1 MAKQS
6 ADAVVDGAV
15 QPKSRGG
22 DIHCVLSA
30 KGGVGKTFV
39 ASLIAQYWI
48 KNGRQIHVL
57 DMDQSNMMLARVPD
71 LKAEQIRLLT
81 DGKFDNTKMDAIVR
95 RMVATPETY
104 LIDVG
109 ASTFQ
114 NVWHYLFDHDIFSLL
129 KAEGRRIVIHSVV
142 CGGPELVDTVS
153 SFVDVC
159 KQVSGRQVVVWI
171 NPIRGDVVADGRGF
185 LESLAFTKN
194 EDKILAVVKMPK
206 PDESVEVELRQL
218 GQANKSL
225 LNVETDAD
233 LDFLTK
239 HRLKRH
245 RDAMFE
251 SMAEVMGAVD
261 AES

>member
-1 MAKQS
+1 VSKQS
-6 ADAVVDGAV
+6 VESKVEDGAV
-15 QPKSRGG
+15 LQVRSG
-22 DIHCVLSA
+22 DIHCVLSS

-48 KNGRQIHVL
+48 WNKRPIHVL

-81 DGKFDNTKMDAIVR
+81 DGKFDSTKLDAIIR
-95 RMVATPETY
+95 RMVATPDTY

-114 NVWHYLFDHDIFSLL
+114 NLWHYFFDHDIFSLIRS
-129 KAEGRRIVIHSVV
+129 EGRRIVIHSVV
-142 CGGPELVDTVS
+142 CGGQELVDTVS

-159 KQVSGRQVVVWI
+159 KQITGRQVVVWV
-171 NPIRGDVVADGRGF
+171 NPIRGAVEANGKEF
-185 LESLAFTKN
+185 LESKAFTEN
-194 EDKILAVVKMPK
+194 EAKVLAVVRMPK
-206 PDESVEVELRQL
+206 PDESVEVELRRL

-225 LNVETDAD
+225 LHIETDND

-245 RDAMFE
+245 RDSLFEAMAQVWE
-251 SMAEVMGAVD
+251 AVD
-261 AES
+261 AQS